1 MRAAR
6 VDDNHV
12 AVVEALRKAGAMV
25 QSLAG
30 VGDGVPDL
38 LIGIRGKLALFEIK
52 DGSKSPSR
60 RKLTPDQVKWHEQ
73 WAGYPVCTVD
83 CVEAAL
89 RMLAVMK

>member
-1 MRAAR
+1 VRAAR

-25 QSLAG
+25 QSLAA

-73 WAGYPVCTVD
+73 WAGYPVFTVD
-83 CVEAAL
+83 CVDAAL

>member
-25 QSLAG
+25 QSLAA

-38 LIGIRGKLALFEIK
+38 LIGKFFQTLSGR
-52 DGSKSPSR
+52 P
-60 RKLTPDQVKWHEQ
+60 KW
-73 WAGYPVCTVD
+73 TTRIIT
-83 CVEAAL
+83 L
-89 RMLAVMK
+89 RFAI